1 MESLIAYLD
10 TCIVSGLAKGDLAH
24 PDIEAL
30 LKVLQ
35 KHKKR
40 ALCLVTSQITKEE
53 IDRIPQKYRLQHEVI
68 YNLLLDLPVARAFR
82 TDSGLMLM
90 GVGGGVR
97 LHPML
102 AKLNTLLSD
111 EADARHLYQA
121 ARNDVR
127 YFITTDTRTILRRKA
142 EIEEISQVIAI
153 SPTEFLRIAEDVE
166 LRNA

>member
-10 TCIVSGLAKGDLAH
+10 TCIVSGLAKGDLAQ
-24 PDIEAL
+24 PNLEAL

-40 ALCLVTSQITKEE
+40 ALSLVTSQVTKEE
-53 IDRIPQKYRLQHEVI
+53 IDRIPKEYRLQHEVI
-68 YNLLLDLPVARAFR
+68 YNLLSDLPVARAFR

-102 AKLNTLLSD
+102 AKLNALLSD

-121 ARNDVR
+121 ARNDIR
-127 YFITTDTRTILRRKA
+127 YFITTDARTILRRKT
-142 EIEEISQVIAI
+142 EIEEISQVVAI